1 MGGADLAARCA
12 GIQGAAAGQGDLDAA
27 IDDLLSLP
35 EFPGRGS
42 LAALLLQAILVTGP
56 STGTFRLGRLAP
68 LLALADADPPPDP
81 GWPCLRAA
89 ARAGELSRA
98 AAEREIFDPKAAMAE
113 LDRLETDAAGHP
125 AAMMHVRFARAGI
138 AMLLSVYHG
147 DVALPAS
154 FTADKQFMR
163 AMTQGHP
170 MGAAF
175 DEMLDAATAVLDARQ
190 LDGDVFAAME
200 RMAGLAERF
209 PEGSDLR
216 TSVERAAAVMA
227 PLRAV
232 MEGTGRVTDEQLAT
246 MRKLATG
253 GGLSAADAALAE
265 AFVGGAAIGG
275 GTETDPARI
284 AQGIEHSR
292 TAVARTPPG
301 HPQRA
306 AVLLGLALG
315 LVRRNELTNSLAD
328 IDEAITV
335 LEEALRSAGGPMHP
349 QWSGINEMLAHAQR
363 RRGVADPHL
372 RALDGLRA
380 NTWRV
385 LLQPTPAAA
394 HVAARS
400 AARDALDV
408 ARLCLADN
416 HPGDAIRAL
425 DLGRGLA
432 LYAAT
437 ERQDVP
443 ARLIGSGRAGLAER
457 WRTADA
463 DHLPEEV
470 RREILGV
477 LTADGASAQLLEAP
491 SIDDIREALATLD
504 ADALVYLMPAD
515 PPQPGFAIIVPVAGR
530 VAYCALPNLSI
541 TEEMAVE
548 QFFAA
553 ISVRDFEPAA
563 APPGAS
569 LADSVAKIC
578 GWAWHAAIGPLYE
591 RYLAGIHPDGD
602 RPPRVVLVPTG
613 ELARI
618 PWQAAQ
624 RPDGTY
630 AVQLLAL
637 SQAVS
642 ARLLCRTARLA
653 PVPPSPVG
661 LVVGDPDPGV
671 KGLDLPAARI
681 EAFAI
686 HRDFYWGGRYLGRRP
701 DSRPGPAGTAEEVR
715 AWIRGTGPAAGT
727 TLHLACH
734 GFVGADPRSAT
745 SYLLLA
751 GGERLAADELVELL
765 AAVPERA
772 IGLVVLA
779 ACRTGQAMSGYDEAY
794 SLGTAFLAGGV
805 RSVLSTQWSIP
816 DAATSALMFMFHHYL
831 MTERC
836 PARDALRQAQL
847 WMLDPRRRIPDRMP
861 EQLREQLITSELGD
875 VIAWAGFVHWGQ

>member
-1 MGGADLAARCA
+1 MGGTDLAARCA
-12 GIQGAAAGQGDLDAA
+12 VIQRAAAGQGDLDAA
-27 IDDLLSLP
+27 IADLLSLP
-35 EFPGRGS
+35 EFPGRGV
-42 LAALLLQAILVTGP
+42 LAALLLQALLNGQP
-56 STGTFRLGRLAP
+56 LDGKFRLRQLAP

-89 ARAGELSRA
+89 ARAGELARA
-98 AAEREIFDPKAAMAE
+98 AAERELIDPKAAMAE

-125 AAMMHVRFARAGI
+125 AGLMYVKSARAGVGV
-138 AMLLSVYHG
+138 LLSIYHG

-154 FTADKQFMR
+154 FTADTEYMR
-163 AMTQGHP
+163 QVTQGHP
-170 MGAAF
+170 MGAALG
-175 DEMLDAATAVLDARQ
+175 EMLDAATGALAANQ
-190 LDGDVFAAME
+190 QDGDMFAAMD
-200 RMAGLAERF
+200 RMAGLAEQF

-216 TSVERAAAVMA
+216 TSVEQAAAMMA

-232 MEGTGRVTDEQLAT
+232 MEGTGRITDDQLAV
-246 MRKLATG
+246 MQQLATG
-253 GGLSAADAALAE
+253 GGMGVADAALAH
-265 AFVGGAAIGG
+265 AFIGGAAIGG

-284 AQGIEHSR
+284 ALGIEHFR
-292 TAVARTPPG
+292 TAVAETPPG

-306 AVLLGLALG
+306 AVLQGLALG

-328 IDEAITV
+328 IDEATTV
-335 LEEALRSAGGPMHP
+335 LEEALKAAGGPMHP
-349 QWSGINEMLAHAQR
+349 QWSDLNEMLAHAQR

-385 LLQPTPAAA
+385 LLQRNLADA
-394 HVAARS
+394 HVAARR
-400 AARDALDV
+400 AAADALGV

-416 HPGDAIRAL
+416 HPDDAIRAL

-443 ARLIGSGRAGLAER
+443 ARLVESGRAELAER
-457 WRTADA
+457 WRTASA
-463 DHLPEEV
+463 EHLPEEA

-477 LTADGASAQLLEAP
+477 LTADGAAAQLLEAP
-491 SIDDIREALATLD
+491 SIDDIRQALATLD
-504 ADALVYLMPAD
+504 ADALVYLMAAD

-541 TEEMAVE
+541 TDEMAVE

-553 ISVRDFEPAA
+553 ISVRDLDVPTAPA
-563 APPGAS
+563 GTS
-569 LADSVAKIC
+569 LPESVARIC

-591 RYLAGIHPDGD
+591 RYLGGIHADGA

-618 PWQAAQ
+618 PWQAAR

-661 LVVGDPDPGV
+661 LVVGDPDPGTD
-671 KGLDLPAARI
+671 GLDLPAARI

-686 HRDFYWGGRYLGRRP
+686 HRNFYWGGRYLGRRP
-701 DSRPGPAGTAEEVR
+701 DLRQGPSGTADEVR
-715 AWIRGTGPAAGT
+715 DWLTSRSPAAGT

-734 GFVGADPRSAT
+734 GFVSADPRSAT

-751 GGERLAADELVELL
+751 GGKRLAAEELVELL
-765 AAVPERA
+765 SGAPERA

-794 SLGTAFLAGGV
+794 SLGTAFLAGGA

-816 DAATSALMFMFHHYL
+816 DAATSALMFMFHHYR
-831 MTERC
+831 MTEDL

-847 WMLDPRRRIPDRMP
+847 WMLDAQRQVPERMP
-861 EQLREQLITSELGD
+861 EQLRAQLIKSELDD
-875 VIAWAGFVHWGQ
+875 VVAWAGFVHWGQ